1 MRQGRRIVIKEGAPG
16 FFEPLAGL
24 HGSIFRVSGRNARI
38 HLDDDS
44 RYDIDARW
52 LDLETEPPKPAESE
66 ELTAYKKRLA
76 ETAQRYAREHNLC
89 DVTNDFLKEM
99 GVEPIPPGL
108 VRITLD
114 IPEREF
120 DGYRDESDNGFEADV
135 SEHLHHVL
143 QDALPSERE
152 AWVKNI
158 EIVAVHGEGG
168 STDE

>member
-16 FFEPLAGL
+16 FFEPLVGQ

-52 LDLETEPPKPAESE
+52 LDLETEPVPPVSPADSE
-66 ELTAYKKRLA
+66 ELAAYKKRLA

-89 DVTNDFLKEM
+89 DITNDFLKEM

-108 VRITLD
+108 VRITLE

-120 DGYRDESDNGFEADV
+120 DEYRGESDNGFEADV
-135 SEHLHHVL
+135 VEHLRHVL
-143 QDALPSERE
+143 RDAYESERE
-152 AWVKNI
+152 AWAKSI
-158 EIVAVHGEGG
+158 EIVAVKED
-168 STDE
+168 T